1 MREIPVG
8 ASGSYSMAVEADH
21 LANRFKDPLLPA
33 VFATP
38 MMILA
43 IENAALAAIKPYL
56 EPGESA
62 VGSRI
67 DVKHLAATPVGQRV
81 TAWAEVTA
89 VSGRRIEFKVRAA
102 DEVEDIGVGTHER
115 VLIDM
120 HRFGERL
127 DAKANR
133 GPVQP

>member
-1 MREIPVG
+1 MI
-8 ASGSYSMAVEADH
+8 S
-21 LANRFKDPLLPA
+21 LLPP

-43 IENAALAAIKPYL
+43 IENAALAAIKPFL
-56 EPGESA
+56 EAGESV
-62 VGSRI
+62 VGSRV
-67 DVKHLAATPVGQRV
+67 DVKHLAATPLGQRV

-102 DEVEDIGVGTHER
+102 DDEEEIGVGMHER

-120 HRFGERL
+120 RRFGEWL
-127 DAKANR
+127 NAKANR
-133 GPVQP
+133 RAARP

>member
-8 ASGSYSMAVEADH
+8 ATGSYSMTVAVEH
-21 LANRFKDPLLPA
+21 LASRFKDPLLPP

-38 MMILA
+38 MMVLA
-43 IENAALAAIKPYL
+43 IENAALAAVKPYL

-62 VGSRI
+62 MGSRV

-89 VSGRRIEFKVRAA
+89 VSGRRIEFKVRAV
-102 DEVEDIGVGTHER
+102 DEAEEIGVGTHER

-120 HRFGERL
+120 LRFGERL
-127 DAKANR
+127 NAKANR
-133 GPVQP
+133 GVESP

>member
-1 MREIPVG
+1 MRQIPVG
-8 ASGSYSMAVEADH
+8 TTGSYSMIVAVEH
-21 LANRFKDPLLPA
+21 LASRFKDPLLPP

-38 MMILA
+38 MMVLA

-62 VGSRI
+62 VGSRV
-67 DVKHLAATPVGQRV
+67 DVQHLAATPVGQRV

-89 VSGRRIEFKVRAA
+89 VSGRRIEFKVRATV
-102 DEVEDIGVGTHER
+102 EVEEIGVGTHAR

-120 HRFGERL
+120 RRFGERL
-127 DAKANR
+127 NAKANR
-133 GPVQP
+133 AA

>member
-8 ASGSYSMAVEADH
+8 ATGSYSMMVTVEH
-21 LANRFKDPLLPA
+21 LASRFKDPLLPP

-38 MMILA
+38 MMVLA

-62 VGSRI
+62 VGSRV

-102 DEVEDIGVGTHER
+102 DETEEIGVGTHER

-120 HRFGERL
+120 RRFGERL
-127 DAKANR
+127 NAKANGGAAR
-133 GPVQP
+133 P